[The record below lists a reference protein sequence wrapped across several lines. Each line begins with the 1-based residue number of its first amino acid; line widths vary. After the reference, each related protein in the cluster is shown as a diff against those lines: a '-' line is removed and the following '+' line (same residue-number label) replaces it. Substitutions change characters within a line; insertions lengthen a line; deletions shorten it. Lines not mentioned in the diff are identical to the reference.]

1 MKAIKI
7 TAFQESANYKVP
19 ISHDFRESYPLPPY
33 STIIGMVHYLCDFKE
48 YHPMKVSIQGSYGS
62 TTSDLYT
69 EYEFKNG
76 MKFESKRHQL
86 NVKGF
91 GISRGVAQVQL
102 MTDVH
107 LVLHIIPDDQSEVEN
122 IYNCLKYPREYPN
135 IGRREDLAVFESVE
149 IVEVKKQQLNKDLHS
164 GEYLNDSRKDSRK
177 NWAAYIPIEVLKN
190 NDDFSHR
197 DKHGMDFDMG
207 TKYNLNKVYSLVK
220 TRKNKPAER
229 RWEKYKVIYTGF
241 AIWEDAVISA
251 DSDGDA
257 VFAV

>member
-33 STIIGMVHYLCDFKE
+33 STVIGMVHYLCDFKE

-76 MKFESKRHQL
+76 MKFEPKRHQL
-86 NVKGF
+86 SVNGF

-102 MTDVH
+102 MTDVN
-107 LVLHIIPDDQSEVEN
+107 LVLHVIPEDQAEVEN
-122 IYNCLKYPREYPN
+122 IYNCLKYPREYPS
-135 IGRREDLAVFESVE
+135 IGRREDLAVFEN
-149 IVEVKKQQLNKDLHS
+149 VEVVEVSQCRLSKDLYS
-164 GEYLNDSRKDSRK
+164 GEYANDIQQGLRG
-177 NWAAYIPIEVLKN
+177 NWAAYIPNEILN
-190 NDDFSHR
+190 NSRDFSHR
-197 DKHGMDFDMG
+197 DKHETDIDTG
-207 TKYNLNKVYSLVK
+207 TKYSLNKVYSLVK

-229 RWEKYKVIYTGF
+229 RWEKHEVVYTEF
-241 AIWEDAVISA
+241 SIWQDAVITA
-251 DSDGDA
+251 DDEGDA
-257 VFAV
+257 IFAV

>member
-86 NVKGF
+86 NVNGF

-107 LVLHIIPDDQSEVEN
+107 LVLHIIPDDQSEVED

-135 IGRREDLAVFESVE
+135 IGRREDLAVFENVE
-149 IVEVKKQQLNKDLHS
+149 IVEISETKTENNFTS
-164 GEYLNDSRKDSRK
+164 GEYLFSNKSSRK
-177 NWAAYIPIEVLKN
+177 NWAAYIPVEYFKKYKILN
-190 NDDFSHR
+190 
-197 DKHGMDFDMG
+197 FDRRGLPGSRMG
-207 TKYNLNKVYSLVK
+207 TKYLLNKTYSLK
-220 TRKNKPAER
+220 QLPRKKGYIR
-229 RWEKYKVIYTGF
+229 DWEKQEAIYTEFYLGRNSVICADDKGDIVF
-241 AIWEDAVISA
+241 AI
-251 DSDGDA
+251 
-257 VFAV
+257 